1 LGPLRRGF
9 LHRQCRLGLFVIL
22 LLGLEGGLRF
32 AGGGRQLQSRRST
45 GILGLLLLPLVVL
58 LLHGVGFGDLCRP
71 LRGDHLVLGRHLGFR
86 QVWQH
91 RFDVAGR
98 AGGVIGVSRRRF
110 FVVHGAQPKS
120 VYRRRTELE
129 KCAARRDT
137 RLRVRQKR
145 S

>member
-22 LLGLEGGLRF
+22 LLCIEDGLRL
-32 AGGGRQLQSRRST
+32 AGGGRQLQSRGST
-45 GILGLLLLPLVVL
+45 GILGLLLLV
-58 LLHGVGFGDLCRP
+58 GVGFGFGDLCRP

-91 RFDVAGR
+91 RLDVAGR
-98 AGGVIGVSRRRF
+98 AGGVIGVSGRRF

-129 KCAARRDT
+129 KCAARLDT
-137 RLRVRQKR
+137 RLPVRQKR